1 MELGCVW
8 LPQHPRAELCAGQ
21 GAGIW
26 HGEHFPFN
34 SGETAW
40 CAALVVT
47 HTLGLMAARL
57 TRPKTRTKLS
67 LKPASRAEQRGKMVR
82 TGEGKSGRAKYPGRE
97 QPCREQAQHG
107 AGAVPASCCWGCS
120 PVPRRARPG
129 STRPGSTRPGCTRP
143 GCTRAGS
150 RAGCAQHLLCSW
162 ARVGA
167 ADPGGAAASCRAAPR
182 HGSGCV
188 SVPCVLPARVVG
200 DKMSWPVTAREGGL
214 CKIRRKWFSA

>member
-1 MELGCVW
+1 MLSCNTAAFWIRSKWSWAACGS
-8 LPQHPRAELCAGQ
+8 PNTRGLCAGQ

-26 HGEHFPFN
+26 HGEHFPFS

-82 TGEGKSGRAKYPGRE
+82 TGEGKSGRAKHPGRE

-120 PVPRRARPG
+120 LPRATESPSWLYPSWLYPSWLYPCRQQGRVCSASPLLLGSGWCRRP
-129 STRPGSTRPGCTRP
+129 RWCRCELQ
-143 GCTRAGS
+143 
-150 RAGCAQHLLCSW
+150 GCAP
-162 ARVGA
+162 ARLGVRVRAVRAPCTCGRGQNVMA
-167 ADPGGAAASCRAAPR
+167 RHSSRGGA
-182 HGSGCV
+182 
-188 SVPCVLPARVVG
+188 L
-200 DKMSWPVTAREGGL
+200 
-214 CKIRRKWFSA
+214 